1 MISPDFSGF
10 LRISPGAPG
19 APDFSDF
26 FGFLRISPDFTGFFP
41 DFSGFVEIFLISPG
55 ARGNNIANS
64 VYLFKFLAIFMDF
77 RGCLH
82 RPGTKKAQAGHTASG
97 GEVAS
102 QAISRTSMGSNPAPA
117 PGEWSNFSGFLWISS
132 DFSGFFMISDDF
144 YGFLKPS
151 GCSGGYS
158 GCSGFVK
165 ISQDFS
171 RFWDFIGFF
180 MDFSGFVKIS
190 HDF

>member
-1 MISPDFSGF
+1 MISPDFLGF

-82 RPGTKKAQAGHTASG
+82 RPGTKKPQAGHTASG

-117 PGEWSNFSGFLWISS
+117 PHEGRKTTKSTDGTPEELNSKGNRDPVEMNLIRRG
-132 DFSGFFMISDDF
+132 GREV
-144 YGFLKPS
+144 YGRGTDRGTHKS
-151 GCSGGYS
+151 GCRIDCGRS
-158 GCSGFVK
+158 
-165 ISQDFS
+165 
-171 RFWDFIGFF
+171 
-180 MDFSGFVKIS
+180 
-190 HDF
+190 